1 MLSNINHK
9 ILNWKKYTFAMIKM
23 LMGKLDR
30 TVKLNCE
37 NDSWSFWGSIFS
49 IHFITLFMPLHPNTA
64 RSFFPTFSNPLNN
77 SASFLQPCTGCQE
90 IDVPLPFECKIIMS
104 PFLVTLWCCTS
115 MEARQR
121 LWFSERSLVPVCMC
135 CCASSTGSF
144 VRVLIYQKLQCRY
157 GEGVHLFDTVQGC
170 GSTWSG

>member
-1 MLSNINHK
+1 MLIFQCHLPVIWVLFTKFEITKSI
-9 ILNWKKYTFAMIKM
+9 WKKKLHAEVSINDRKRLVLFYFAKKWRINERDWKWH
-23 LMGKLDR
+23 
-30 TVKLNCE
+30 T
-37 NDSWSFWGSIFS
+37 
-49 IHFITLFMPLHPNTA
+49 
-64 RSFFPTFSNPLNN
+64 
-77 SASFLQPCTGCQE
+77 TGCQE

-121 LWFSERSLVPVCMC
+121 LCFSKRSLVPVCMC

-144 VRVLIYQKLQCRY
+144 VRVLIYQKLQCHY

>member
-1 MLSNINHK
+1 MSCKWHTLNIFNITTFGFDNTSEK
-9 ILNWKKYTFAMIKM
+9 ILQLGTRVMH
-23 LMGKLDR
+23 D
-30 TVKLNCE
+30 
-37 NDSWSFWGSIFS
+37 
-49 IHFITLFMPLHPNTA
+49 LF
-64 RSFFPTFSNPLNN
+64 RY
-77 SASFLQPCTGCQE
+77 TGCQE

-121 LWFSERSLVPVCMC
+121 LCFSERSLVPVCMC
-135 CCASSTGSF
+135 CWASSTGSF

-170 GSTWSG
+170 GST

>member
-1 MLSNINHK
+1 MGSN
-9 ILNWKKYTFAMIKM
+9 
-23 LMGKLDR
+23 R
-30 TVKLNCE
+30 
-37 NDSWSFWGSIFS
+37 
-49 IHFITLFMPLHPNTA
+49 
-64 RSFFPTFSNPLNN
+64 
-77 SASFLQPCTGCQE
+77 CQE

-121 LWFSERSLVPVCMC
+121 LCFSERSLVPVCMC

-170 GSTWSG
+170 GST